1 MKIQTPSAV
10 RLAPALSVLFVAACS
25 TISEP
30 EGEVQLRSMIAG
42 DTAPAWVTGQIPTS
56 PGTVAFVGR
65 GGGFDVLDERHAFD
79 EALGHARTQLAHYV
93 ATEVTSEA
101 CLRDISI
108 GARFLPRD
116 MPEFGAHERV
126 NQDLRSRAHE
136 ITDVLVGGV
145 AAADQ
150 HWERWEVSNGRQWDR
165 RWMTDRRA
173 GIQRYKC
180 WVLAIVDLD
189 SINRYVESALR
200 ALENEAAIAEA
211 EAEAAIAV
219 ADAEAEAASAVA
231 DAEARAAELEFGLA
245 EAAAQN
251 AASMEDLAHA
261 GQVLNASAYELQR
274 LRERVHYGRRFRLT
288 GTEDCLHFRAPCDFE
303 HLHPEWRSS
312 ECLTRTEV
320 RGVGIEVAVMA
331 PAVGVPAVEAPD
343 EGCCELCDL
352 GLHGG

>member
-1 MKIQTPSAV
+1 MKIQTPSRA
-10 RLAPALSVLFVAACS
+10 RLAPALSVLLVAGCS

-30 EGEVQLRSMIAG
+30 EGEVQLRNMIAG
-42 DTAPAWVTGQIPTS
+42 DAAPAWVTGQIPTS

-93 ATEVTSEA
+93 ATAVTSEA

-116 MPEFGAHERV
+116 MPEYGAHERV

-136 ITDVLVGGV
+136 ISDVIVGGV

-150 HWERWEVSNGRQWDR
+150 HWERWDVSNGRQWDR

-189 SINRYVESALR
+189 TIDRYVASALR
-200 ALENEAAIAEA
+200 AVENEA
-211 EAEAAIAV
+211 
-219 ADAEAEAASAVA
+219 SANA
-231 DAEARAAELEFGLA
+231 N
-245 EAAAQN
+245 AQ
-251 AASMEDLAHA
+251 
-261 GQVLNASAYELQR
+261 QTLNASAHELQR

-288 GTEDCLHFRAPCDFE
+288 GIDDCLHFRADCDFNN
-303 HLHPEWRSS
+303 HPEWR
-312 ECLTRTEV
+312 TV
-320 RGVGIEVAVMA
+320 EVACR
-331 PAVGVPAVEAPD
+331 D
-343 EGCCELCDL
+343 EGGCCELCDL
-352 GLHGG
+352 GIHGG